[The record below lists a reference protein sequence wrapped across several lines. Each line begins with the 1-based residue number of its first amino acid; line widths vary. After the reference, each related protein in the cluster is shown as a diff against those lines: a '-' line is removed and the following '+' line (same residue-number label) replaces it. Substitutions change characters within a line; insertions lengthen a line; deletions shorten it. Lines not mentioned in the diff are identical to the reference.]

1 MVSSCR
7 GCRGCSGC
15 RGCCGGGGA
24 PWIQIDTGM
33 TQASYNTL
41 TPTLWTNKNLDT
53 LTWTHIIRRTC
64 LRHQSS
70 NRTKSL
76 YNRSHCKCLIVK
88 WMALKCNGTEQDFVF
103 PTINEWNNKPTS
115 LFDPQITSSVYSQ
128 KTEFP
133 NIPTPFGNHW
143 NNNFWFVE
151 VIWIFHQAH

>member
-7 GCRGCSGC
+7 GCCGCSGC
-15 RGCCGGGGA
+15 RGCCCCGGGGA
-24 PWIQIDTGM
+24 PWIQIDTRM

-88 WMALKCNGTEQDFVF
+88 WMALKCNGTE
-103 PTINEWNNKPTS
+103 NEILFFQQSMNETTNQLPF
-115 LFDPQITSSVYSQ
+115 FDPQITSSVYSQ

-133 NIPTPFGNHW
+133 NIPTPFGNPG
-143 NNNFWFVE
+143 
-151 VIWIFHQAH
+151 IITSGS